1 MGDVMLSLFIL
12 QRTEENWFYS
22 LYDFKR
28 KQDSKLFLPVVL
40 IWWVVCRNC
49 ICLCHASCVLT
60 HWLIL

>member
-1 MGDVMLSLFIL
+1 MLSLFVL

-49 ICLCHASCVLT
+49 ICLCHVWCVL
-60 HWLIL
+60 